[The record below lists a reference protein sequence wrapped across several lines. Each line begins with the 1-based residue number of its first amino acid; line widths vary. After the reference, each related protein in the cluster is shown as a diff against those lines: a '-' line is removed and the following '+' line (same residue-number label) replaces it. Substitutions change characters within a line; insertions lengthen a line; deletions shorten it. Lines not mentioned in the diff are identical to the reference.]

1 VHGVGFKIFGGF
13 MLYVRGKGLHTT
25 SRGLVVRADQAPKM
39 GQMALDSKGKRIGSV
54 SDIFG
59 PVKSPYVV
67 IKPASGFSKVD
78 LGKFINSDIYMG
90 EMHGEGRKAKG
101 MPRVRKR

>member
-1 VHGVGFKIFGGF
+1 MQI
-13 MLYVRGKGLHTT
+13 RGKVLHTT

-39 GQMALDSKGKRIGSV
+39 GQTALDSSGEYLGRV

-67 IKPASGFSKVD
+67 IKPASGISKAD
-78 LGKFINSDIYMG
+78 LGKLVGSDIIMG
-90 EMHGEGRKAKG
+90 EMYGKGREAKD
-101 MPRVRKR
+101 MPRVRKHQTRA